1 MWGVVTE
8 MKCIRPVVLITAMSL
23 SGCAGLLGPQ
33 GHEIDYKALVHSWM
47 GSTEESLEK
56 SWGEPQYS
64 GSSGAYTVLTYDS
77 RQLYQY
83 GRMGWMTEGE
93 VCYTTFYVDASGVI
107 QKATWYAQSFHGN
120 YDCGWR
126 WGG

>member
-1 MWGVVTE
+1 MR
-8 MKCIRPVVLITAMSL
+8 CIRTIVLVTALIL
-23 SGCAGLLGPQ
+23 SGCVGLLGPQ
-33 GHEIDYKALVHSWM
+33 GHEIDYNALVHSWM
-47 GSTEESLEK
+47 GNTEESLEK

-64 GSSGAYTVLTYDS
+64 SSSGAYTVITFDT

-93 VCYTTFYVDASGVI
+93 VCHTTFYIDASGI
-107 QKATWYAQSFHGN
+107 IEKATWYAQSYHGT